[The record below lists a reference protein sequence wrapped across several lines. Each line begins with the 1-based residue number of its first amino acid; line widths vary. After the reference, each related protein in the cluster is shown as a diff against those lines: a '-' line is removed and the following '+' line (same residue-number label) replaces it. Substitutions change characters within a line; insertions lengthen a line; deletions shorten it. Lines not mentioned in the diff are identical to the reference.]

1 MGKYFVRERK
11 SDHMPIEES
20 PWYPVRW
27 LRRFDQPD
35 EKDREIAN
43 MNPTDFVV
51 LLEETEYK

>member
-1 MGKYFVRERK
+1 
-11 SDHMPIEES
+11 MPIEES

-35 EKDREIAN
+35 EQDREIAN